1 MKTLWDKFFNCG
13 IAAKLMIL
21 FSLFG
26 LIPIATVGYMGYSAV
41 GEIEKT
47 VGENFQGVASNVAD
61 KIDRNLFERYGDAQA
76 FGKNRIVQERYNW
89 YVPNEH
95 DNQITQVMN
104 EYMALYGIY
113 SLSLFVDP
121 DGDLIA
127 VNSRDAQGQ
136 SIDTSALYKN
146 NYKHTPWFQAL
157 AAGTSTTKMPFSA
170 PGNDVSTGT
179 FIEDVHIDP
188 DVKATYPGDDGLTL
202 GFSAPVYHDGDLI
215 GYWSNRARFSLV
227 EEIVKTAYQ
236 ELKASGYPGSEMT
249 IMDGQGRAIL
259 DYRPQAQG
267 SQDIVHDFQ
276 NILMKLNLPEHGVAA
291 AKAAIEGRT
300 GWTIGPHERTQISQ
314 VVGYTHLKGALGYPG
329 MNWSIVVRAPE
340 SEAAGAALAYQQTL
354 LGGALVFVGL
364 ILVAGFVIG
373 RRAANYVAVVQAA
386 ADRMAR
392 GDYTVR
398 IPVHAKDELGRL
410 GEAFNA
416 MAGGIQQRVQELARA
431 NEEMTILKA
440 ALENAGTNIMIADA
454 SDNVIFVN
462 KAAHQALH
470 SLEGELARYIPGFR
484 ADQVVGGSIHRYH
497 KNPDAIRQILG
508 RLGPDDVR
516 RGEITP
522 GPFTFRH
529 ATRGV
534 FDEQGRKLAHLVEW
548 VDSTGEKKA
557 QEEIQKLIAG
567 ASAGRLTDRIAVETF
582 DGFFKQIGEGI
593 NRLLETVVTPLTE
606 AQRVLEG
613 VAQGDLTRTMEGAY
627 EGEYDRIKASVN
639 TAIHNLASTVTTV
652 REAAEHVHTAA
663 REISQGTDDLS
674 ERTSEQASALEETS
688 ATMEEMT
695 STVKQ
700 NADNAK
706 QAQQLALAA
715 RGIAEKGGTITAQAV
730 NAMAEINHSSRKIA
744 DIINVIDEI
753 AFQTNLLALNAAVEA
768 ARAGEQGRGFAVV
781 ASEVRNLAQRSAT
794 AAKEIKSLIHE
805 SVQKVTDGSTLVNE
819 SGATL
824 KDIVASVQRV
834 TDIMSEMAAASQE
847 QACGIDQVN
856 KAIMQMDQTT
866 QQNAA
871 LVEETAAAAQSM
883 QQRAA
888 DLTRLVE
895 FFQVK
900 TVSGH
905 RSHDQMGLQTAHP
918 HSQASGAPTKA
929 GGDPRE
935 RLAASGASR
944 SAKSKEP
951 VGVGTG
957 NGHAHRAKED
967 DLFEEF

>member
-1 MKTLWDKFFNCG
+1 MKTLWDTFFNCG
-13 IAAKLMIL
+13 IAGKLIIL
-21 FSLFG
+21 FCLFG
-26 LIPIATVGYMGYSAV
+26 LVPIVAVGYMGYSAV
-41 GEIEKT
+41 GEIERT
-47 VGENFQGVASNVAD
+47 VGENFQGVASNIAD
-61 KIDRNLFERYGDAQA
+61 KIDRNLAERYGDAQA
-76 FGKNRIVQERYNW
+76 FGKNRIVQERFNW
-89 YVPNEH
+89 YDLNEQN
-95 DNQITQVMN
+95 NQITQIMN

-113 SLSLFVDP
+113 YLSLFVDL

-127 VNSRDAQGQ
+127 VNSRDAQSQ
-136 SIDTSALYKN
+136 SIPTSALYKK

-157 AAGTSTTKMPFSA
+157 ASGTSTTKMPFTAS
-170 PGNDVSTGT
+170 GNEVSTGT
-179 FIEDVHIDP
+179 FIEDIHVDP
-188 DVKATYPGDDGLTL
+188 DVKAAYPGDDGLTL
-202 GFSAPVYHDGDLI
+202 GFSAPVYQDGDLI
-215 GYWSNRARFSLV
+215 GYWTNRARFSLA

-267 SQDIVHDFQ
+267 TDDIIHDFQ
-276 NILMKLNLPEHGVAA
+276 TVLMKLNLPEQGVTSANAA
-291 AKAAIEGRT
+291 VEGRT
-300 GWTIGPHERTQISQ
+300 GWATGPHERTQVSQ
-314 VVGYTHLKGALGYPG
+314 VAGYAHLQGALGYPG
-329 MNWSIVVRAPE
+329 MNWSIVVRAPQ
-340 SEAAGAALAYQQTL
+340 SEAAAAAFAFQRNL
-354 LGGALVFVGL
+354 LGGALVLFGL

-373 RRAANYVAVVQAA
+373 RRAANHVIAVRGA
-386 ADRMAR
+386 ADRMVR
-392 GDYTVR
+392 GDYAARVPVR
-398 IPVHAKDELGRL
+398 AKDELGQL

-416 MAGGIQQRVQELARA
+416 MAGEMQDRVQQMAKA
-431 NEEMTILKA
+431 QEEMTILKA

-454 SDNVIFVN
+454 ADKVIFVN
-462 KAAHQALH
+462 KAAQHALT
-470 SLEGELARYIPGFR
+470 SLEGELARYLPGFR

-508 RLGPDDVR
+508 RLGPGDVR
-516 RGEITP
+516 RGDITP

-548 VDSTGEKKA
+548 VDATGEQKA
-557 QEEIQKLIAG
+557 QAAIRKLIEA
-567 ASAGRLTDRIAVETF
+567 ASAGRLTDRLSVETF
-582 DGFFKQIGEGI
+582 EGYFKEMGEGI

-613 VAQGDLTRTMEGAY
+613 LAQGDLTHTMDGAY
-627 EGEYDRIKASVN
+627 DGEYDKIKASVN
-639 TAIHNLASTVTTV
+639 TAILHLAKMVATV
-652 REAAEHVHTAA
+652 REAAEQVHAVA
-663 REISQGTDDLS
+663 SEISQGTEDLS
-674 ERTSEQASALEETS
+674 QRTSEQASALEETS
-688 ATMEEMT
+688 ASMEELT

-715 RGIAEKGGTITAQAV
+715 RGIAEKGATVTAQAV
-730 NAMAEINHSSRKIA
+730 HAMAEINHSSRKIA

-794 AAKEIKSLIHE
+794 AAKEIKSLINE
-805 SVQKVTDGSTLVNE
+805 SVQKVADGRTLVNE

-824 KDIVASVQRV
+824 QEIVLSVQRV

-856 KAIMQMDQTT
+856 KAVMKMDQTT

-871 LVEETAAAAQSM
+871 LVEETAAASQSM

-895 FFQVK
+895 FFQVQNP
-900 TVSGH
+900 SGH
-905 RSHDQMGLQTAHP
+905 SAQGQPGPQTAKAYYQATGSAVKAGADP
-918 HSQASGAPTKA
+918 RKSQAAP
-929 GGDPRE
+929 GPS
-935 RLAASGASR
+935 RLR
-944 SAKSKEP
+944 QSKES

-957 NGHAHRAKED
+957 NGHAHRAQED